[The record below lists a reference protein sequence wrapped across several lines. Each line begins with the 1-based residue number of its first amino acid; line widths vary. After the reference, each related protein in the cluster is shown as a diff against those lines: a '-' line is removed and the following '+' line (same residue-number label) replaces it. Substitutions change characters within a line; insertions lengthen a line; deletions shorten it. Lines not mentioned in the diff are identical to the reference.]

1 MNGTTIT
8 RWQEY
13 RSSLPIQAQIDR
25 VEFVD
30 GIYVMHLDEANEIDV
45 RRTLRKD
52 LCEQYV
58 TTQLVAQLYREFDQ
72 DTLFDADFTEVKLV

>member
-30 GIYVMHLDEANEIDV
+30 GIYVMHLDESNEIYF
-45 RRTLRKD
+45 RRKD

-58 TTQLVAQLYREFDQ
+58 TTQLVAQLYKEFEQ
-72 DTLFDADFTEVKLV
+72 DTLFDADFTEVKLF